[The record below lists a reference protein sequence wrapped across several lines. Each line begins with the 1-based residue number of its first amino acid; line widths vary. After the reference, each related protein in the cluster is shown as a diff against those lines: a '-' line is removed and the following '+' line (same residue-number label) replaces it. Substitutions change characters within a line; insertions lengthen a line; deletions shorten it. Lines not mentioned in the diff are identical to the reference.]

1 MNTNTKTI
9 STPFAIILTAILLVV
24 SCVASLIAVSIFD
37 NSSAKNTQD
46 TLANAQNVLTE
57 YNTSYSGM
65 YFEFTNDVYLKTDYI
80 AKAYTDKSQLES
92 MAKAFSLDSVK
103 VTDLRKVKLLP
114 LIPIRTQA
122 KTSPTTNKPPS
133 LKRF

>member
-24 SCVASLIAVSIFD
+24 SCVASLIAVSIFG

-65 YFEFTNDVYLKTDYI
+65 YFEFTNDIYLKADYI
-80 AKAYTDKSQLES
+80 GYSVPDEFVVGYGLDYDGYGRNYRDIYTVVE
-92 MAKAFSLDSVK
+92 
-103 VTDLRKVKLLP
+103 
-114 LIPIRTQA
+114 
-122 KTSPTTNKPPS
+122 
-133 LKRF
+133 